1 MGGKRREC
9 LERVASLN
17 QNPREKQAV
26 THTCWKFVGER
37 LTLALMPG
45 FRQERRW
52 RVAGLV
58 NSLREEGERIPSFDK
73 ITKSKNLIER
83 RNSSYAFYRTLAD
96 FTGFDE

>member
-1 MGGKRREC
+1 M
-9 LERVASLN
+9 
-17 QNPREKQAV
+17 
-26 THTCWKFVGER
+26 
-37 LTLALMPG
+37 
-45 FRQERRW
+45 
-52 RVAGLV
+52 AGLV